1 VSRDFS
7 PRRSTEEW
15 KSVLTVENHGE
26 SLIGEARPIWTKF
39 LPHAE
44 WQFLSLMHGG
54 RQMGIV
60 CELYYKL
67 KFLLKNIILLFSLLK
82 KIAEVTENSYFLQY
96 GKTTFLKNKPSEFRQ
111 LEFPLTKVKQ
121 AKEFEILSSYYLKTL
136 ILVCAQ

>member
-1 VSRDFS
+1 
-7 PRRSTEEW
+7 
-15 KSVLTVENHGE
+15 
-26 SLIGEARPIWTKF
+26 
-39 LPHAE
+39 
-44 WQFLSLMHGG
+44 
-54 RQMGIV
+54 MGIV